1 MQQPKHYP
9 WSDPTLSPDVR
20 ADLVIK
26 ELTLDEK
33 ISLLH
38 GQGMPFFSNAPTE
51 SNGGAGYSNSIPRFG
66 IPAIQMADSAYG
78 VTRGAAAGR
87 YSTALPNDLAA
98 SSAWDPE
105 AAFEYG
111 ALIGRELRNEG
122 YSMRLGGGVNLPRE
136 PRDGRTFE

>member
-1 MQQPKHYP
+1 MSLKCMNPAALGLVVTATTLAAQFAVAQFPGMQQPKHYP
-9 WSDPTLSPDVR
+9 WSDATLSPDVR

-38 GQGMPFFSNAPTE
+38 GQGMPFFSNEPSE
-51 SNGGAGYSNSIPRFG
+51 SKRRPVYSNSIPRLGF
-66 IPAIQMADSAYG
+66 PAIQMADSAYG

-98 SSAWDPE
+98 GSDWR
-105 AAFEYG
+105 
-111 ALIGRELRNEG
+111 REGEG
-122 YSMRLGGGVNLPRE
+122 GKS
-136 PRDGRTFE
+136 